1 MTLFP
6 AAVLAAA
13 GAGAKPVL
21 RVSTK
26 YMETFLPV
34 RPVSSGTE
42 IHSFVNEAG
51 VIDLYSVGSDA
62 QVHRLRRGQGQSAP
76 YDDTP
81 LAVAATQLYLFT
93 PAGGSADTPWI
104 FGLDPTGKLTLSRW
118 QDGAGY
124 VQQVTE
130 PAKATDT
137 IRRLLGV
144 RGNSGRIYINVR
156 LDDGR
161 LGTNY
166 YDLAAGRWGGDV
178 WAPVKGPDGNPAM
191 VKDIAVAANNP
202 VQSALFAIGQDDEV
216 LFAEDSFRTSQLRKL
231 NRKVS
236 RIGAVTDA
244 DNLLC
249 LFAVDLQSG
258 ELWLKKQ
265 RKYSTGS
272 GIQFEDWL
280 RIDAAPGTRF
290 TDIRANL
297 RFDGR
302 VEVFAADQNGDL
314 HYSRQGGAPGGKPAG
329 WSMLFPIAAGAGGAI
344 FTTGRNRSGYSEA
357 YSVSRQAEI
366 TRFWQSPESGQWF
379 TETLEVPEGGDTL
392 ASVPTHAAEVTAV
405 DDRGLPLGHAEIVV
419 NTTFLTTL
427 WVNGAAYRASL
438 LDPVKIKTGLDG
450 KLVLHQRA
458 TALAAATLLVQT
470 PATPAGG
477 PLKVEPNAALQDH
490 LGGMGKQ
497 QVLDAKDRSGQLL
510 LPADMKDRDAAAES
524 IAEVTRR
531 SMEIAKADEAG
542 GGALQYRFAGAR
554 HAGFRPGLDLSALGD
569 TAWEIDFSAG
579 YPRYRDIGVAEAL
592 AYRASRADASLGGFL
607 GIDWGSVWSAFKRG
621 VEWVVNGISKIVVT
635 IVNGIG
641 KVLFEIAGKVFEA
654 IIEVA
659 QQAFD
664 FVEGVWNWLKVK
676 LEQLYEWLAFLF
688 NFKNYARTAE
698 GIEHSIGVVLDFT
711 ADAVLLIRDR
721 VGAGFDTIKDNLKSI
736 VDDLIQQLG
745 PDGGPSLGGYLGEHS
760 LPDGQSYATD
770 HNLFLNAFQENQGR
784 IRSLAGG
791 AGDVRASTALSGGL
805 STLLERLQGLAD
817 NFQFGDG
824 KQAFDEAFGYFDAI
838 GSDPG
843 RVLELLLSGLIK
855 VLEGVA
861 LFALDAAKGVVL
873 TMLDLVADMVQLFRE
888 GLFEDWEIPVLSQL
902 YKLFT
907 GSSLTIRPVSVV
919 AWIAA
924 IPTTILSKV
933 ILDRAPFPDDAALDR
948 FKATFT
954 VDWLKQRAGIGGAR
968 PAALVQD
975 DSFDT
980 ELRHN
985 FLVAYTATMALR
997 TLIDLSQIGANAT
1010 GAGLGPAAIV
1020 PVALRFGSTLFT
1032 MPWAMSP
1039 QAGAPSCTP
1048 GEPGFAVTIWICQIL
1063 LGPTRGALIVKSPWG
1078 DAKTK
1083 IYVGE
1088 LTLTLWGVANVIMT
1102 TWNFVASKREKDDA
1116 LNYARTMGNILP
1128 GQALRFMAVPALNQG
1143 AYYIP
1148 AGILAAL
1155 TAVGYIGSAAI
1166 AGIQAG
1172 QSSEVLIPDL
1182 RRATA

>member
-6 AAVLAAA
+6 AAALAAA
-13 GAGAKPVL
+13 GSGAKPVL

-62 QVHRLRRGQGQSAP
+62 QVHRLRRGQGQAAP
-76 YDDTP
+76 YEDTP
-81 LAVAATQLYLFT
+81 LAVTATQLYLFT
-93 PAGGSADTPWI
+93 PAGGSADTPWM

-118 QDGAGY
+118 QEGAGY

-130 PAKATDT
+130 PAKATET

-166 YDLAAGRWGGDV
+166 YDLSAGRWGGEV
-178 WAPVKGPDGNPAM
+178 WAPVKGPDGKPAM

-231 NRKVS
+231 GRKVS

-249 LFAVDLQSG
+249 LFAVDLASG
-258 ELWLKKQ
+258 GLWLKKQ
-265 RKYSTGS
+265 RKFSAGS
-272 GIQFEDWL
+272 GIQFEDWVQL
-280 RIDAAPGTRF
+280 DSVPGVRF
-290 TDIRANL
+290 ADIRANL
-297 RFDGR
+297 RFDNR

-314 HYSRQGGAPGGKPAG
+314 HYSRQGGAAGAKPAG
-329 WSMLFPIAAGAGGAI
+329 WSMLFPIAAGTGGAI
-344 FTTGRNRSGYSEA
+344 FTTGRTRNGYSEA

-366 TRFWQSPESGQWF
+366 TRFWQSPESAQWF
-379 TETLEVPEGGDTL
+379 TEGLEVPEGADTL
-392 ASVPTHAAEVTAV
+392 ASVPTHATEVTAV
-405 DDRGLPLGHAEIVV
+405 DERGLPLGNAEIVV
-419 NTTFLTTL
+419 NTAFLTTL

-458 TALAAATLLVQT
+458 TALAGATLLIQT

-477 PLKVEPNAALQDH
+477 PLKVEPNAALQEH
-490 LGGMGKQ
+490 LAGMGKQ
-497 QVLDAKDRSGQLL
+497 QILDAKDGSGQLL

-524 IAEVTRR
+524 IAEVTKR
-531 SMEIAKADEAG
+531 SMQIAAADEDG
-542 GGALQYRFAGAR
+542 GGALQYRFAGPR
-554 HAGFRPGLDLSALGD
+554 HAGFRPRLDLSTLGD

-579 YPRYRDIGVAEAL
+579 YPRYRDVDVAEAQ
-592 AYRASRADASLGGFL
+592 AWRAGRADAALGGFL
-607 GIDWGSVWSAFKRG
+607 GIDWGAVWSGFKRG

-635 IVNGIG
+635 IIDGVG

-688 NFKNYARTAE
+688 NFRNYARTAE

-721 VGAGFDTIKDNLKSI
+721 VAAGFDTVKDNLKSI
-736 VDDLIQQLG
+736 VDDLIKQLG

-760 LPDGQSYATD
+760 LDDGQSYATD

-784 IRSLAGG
+784 IRTVGGG
-791 AGDVRASTALSGGL
+791 AGELRATTALTSGVQ
-805 STLLERLQGLAD
+805 TLMEKLQALAD

-873 TMLDLVADMVQLFRE
+873 TMLDLIADMVQLFRE
-888 GLFEDWEIPVLSQL
+888 AIFEGWEIPVLSQL
-902 YKLFT
+902 YELFT
-907 GSSLTIRPVSVV
+907 DSKLTIRPVSVV

-948 FKATFT
+948 FKAGFT
-954 VDWLKQRAGIGGAR
+954 VDWLKQRAGIGGAK
-968 PAALVQD
+968 PAAVMAD
-975 DSFDT
+975 SSFDT
-980 ELRHN
+980 ELKHN

-1010 GAGLGPAAIV
+1010 GKGLGKAAIV
-1020 PVALRFGSTLFT
+1020 PVALRYGSTLFT

-1039 QAGAPSCTP
+1039 LAGKPSCTP
-1048 GEPGFAVTIWICQIL
+1048 GEPGFAVTIWICQL
-1063 LGPTRGALIVKSPWG
+1063 FLGPTRGALIVKAPG
-1078 DAKTK
+1078 DNPQVK

-1088 LTLTLWGVANVIMT
+1088 ITVSLWGVANVIMT
-1102 TWNFVASKREKDDA
+1102 TWNFLAGPRGKDDA
-1116 LNYARTMGNILP
+1116 LNYARSMGNILP
-1128 GQALRFMAVPALNQG
+1128 GQALRFLALPVLNQG

-1166 AGIQAG
+1166 AGIQAKEAG
-1172 QSSEVLIPDL
+1172 DVAIPDL